1 MAVTIEEAVRGPHH
15 VINRIQVA
23 VDPPTGW
30 LRYDSSQWADPTFKI
45 ITGSITESIE
55 DDVTRSL
62 NLTVV
67 SDIWHDVFDA
77 LKDISPYK
85 TLIKVERGVIAA
97 NLPATESEIY
107 SEGLLQVLGIFRVTD
122 VKLASTGGGSWG
134 ITVDAYSREVDVRD
148 DRFEESQSATGG
160 SISSEI
166 KRFIQEP
173 FRQPSA
179 VIYDTSDLP
188 VGHRLLSTNFVAGA
202 VITTERDRLGIIN
215 QLEKDSDV
223 WGRFDRFGDYR
234 VSPYPK
240 VTDTP
245 KWRVDAGE
253 SGVLVSYDKDYS
265 RAGIYNACVVIG
277 ENRETGETWRSVAR
291 DTVPTS
297 PTLYGGPFG
306 KVPRFYY
313 SPLIRSQAAADA
325 TAASLLQQSLSRKS
339 GINFSAIPNPAI
351 QVGDVCT
358 VVYENAAEENHLV
371 TQLTIGL
378 GVDAAMTATTA
389 ADPETQ
395 AEMQEL

>member
-15 VINRIQVA
+15 VVNRIQVA

-30 LRYDSSQWADPTFKI
+30 LRYNSTTWSDPTFQV
-45 ITGSITESIE
+45 ITGSITESLE

-85 TLIKVERGVIAA
+85 TLIKIERGVIAA
-97 NLPATESEIY
+97 NVPEETASIY
-107 SEGLLQVLGIFRVTD
+107 SESLMQVLGVFRVTD
-122 VKLASTGGGSWG
+122 VKLASGGGGSWG
-134 ITVDAYSREVDVRD
+134 ISVEAYSREVDVRD
-148 DRFEESQSATGG
+148 DRFEESQLADGG
-160 SISSEI
+160 NISNHI
-166 KRFIQEP
+166 KRFVQEP
-173 FRQPSA
+173 FREPAS
-179 VIYDTSDLP
+179 VIYSTSDLP
-188 VGHRLLSTNFVAGA
+188 SGHRLLTTTITSGA
-202 VITTERDRLGIIN
+202 TITTERDRLGIIN

-240 VTDTP
+240 VTDPP

-265 RAGIYNACVVIG
+265 RAGIYNAVIVVG
-277 ENRETGETWRSVAR
+277 ENKETGETWRSVAR
-291 DTVPTS
+291 DTVLTS

-313 SPLIRSQAAADA
+313 SPLIRSQGAADE
-325 TAASLLQQSLSRKS
+325 TAATLLQKSLSRKS

-351 QVGDVCT
+351 QVGDVVE
-358 VVYENAAEENHLV
+358 VVYEDASTENHLI

>member
-30 LRYDSSQWADPTFKI
+30 LRYDSPQWADPTFKI
-45 ITGSITESIE
+45 ISGSVTESLE

-97 NLPATESEIY
+97 NLPEEPADIY
-107 SEGLLQVLGIFRVTD
+107 SEGLLQSLGVFRVTD
-122 VKLASTGGGSWG
+122 VKLASAGGSWG
-134 ITVDAYSREVDVRD
+134 ITVEAYSREVDVRD
-148 DRFEESQSATGG
+148 DRFEESQSATGVVV
-160 SISSEI
+160 SEEI
-166 KRFIQEP
+166 KRFVQEP

-179 VIYDTSDLP
+179 VVYNTSDLP
-188 VGHRLLSTNFVAGA
+188 AGHRILTTAFIAGA

-234 VSPYPK
+234 LSPFPK

-265 RAGIYNACVVIG
+265 RAGIYNAVVVIG

-291 DTVPTS
+291 DTGLTS
-297 PTLYGGPFG
+297 PTQYGGPFG

-325 TAASLLQQSLSRKS
+325 TAASLLVSSLSRKS
-339 GINFSAIPNPAI
+339 GINFAAIPNPAV
-351 QVGDVCT
+351 QVGDVVT
-358 VVYENAAEENHLV
+358 VVYEDGSEENHLI

-395 AEMQEL
+395 AEMSEL